1 MKVLRAGIGSL
12 VKSQPVKYELVKYSK
27 NCQFVK
33 RVDSSK
39 PSIGQKGRFVNNLLV
54 KNQVAQTA
62 QK

>member
-12 VKSQPVKYELVKYSK
+12 VKSQPVKYKLVKYSK
-27 NCQFVK
+27 NRQLVK